1 MRDIL
6 IDLNLRN
13 LANLLVILV
22 LLRLALY
29 SEGIKPILTDIQQ
42 AFYLTFYS
50 FIDKTFGDNQ
60 SLFIASILIGI
71 TNQSLPKD
79 IYSSFKR
86 FNLLHAISISG
97 ANFSLIQS
105 LIDKFNY
112 IINKKILVLL
122 SLIIFTL
129 YFLLIGF
136 NNAPALR
143 AYINS
148 SIINYSKLMGRPIKF
163 QRIIF
168 ITILV
173 TLVLRPELLFTN
185 SFLLSQSFAIFYHLL
200 GRKPFSTLFDSELK
214 RILLIFL
221 ITTIIF
227 NSQSPD
233 FLANLLFSILYPL
246 IFVFTFLHFILSLS
260 SISIDLLV
268 NIVTLIVDFIFKYF
282 KELESSYNSQLQII
296 IFLAILALILKSQFR
311 LKSYEYQK
319 FN

>member
-1 MRDIL
+1 MRDLL
-6 IDLNLRN
+6 IRLNLKN
-13 LANLLVILV
+13 LVSLLVILV
-22 LLRLALY
+22 LLRLTLH
-29 SEGIKPILTDIQQ
+29 SQEVKSILSDIQQ
-42 AFYLTFYS
+42 VFYLTFYS
-50 FIDKTFGDNQ
+50 FIDKTFKNNQ

-71 TNQSLPKD
+71 TNQNLPKD
-79 IYSSFKR
+79 IYTSFKR

-105 LIDKFNY
+105 LLDKFNY
-112 IINKKILVLL
+112 IINKRILVFL

-129 YFLLIGF
+129 YFFLIGF

-143 AYINS
+143 AYTNS
-148 SIINYSKLMGRPIKF
+148 SINNYSKLVGRPIKF
-163 QRIIF
+163 HRTVV
-168 ITILV
+168 ITVLV
-173 TLVLRPELLFTN
+173 TLILRPELLFTN
-185 SFLLSQSFAIFYHLL
+185 SFLLSQGFAIFYHLL
-200 GRKPFSTLFDSELK
+200 GQKPLSTLFNSELK

-246 IFVFTFLHFILSLS
+246 IFVFTFLHFILSLF
-260 SISIDLLV
+260 SISFDLLV
-268 NIVTLIVDFIFKYF
+268 NMITLMVDFIFKYF
-282 KELESSYNSQLQII
+282 KELESLYNSQLQII
-296 IFLAILALILKSQFR
+296 IFLAILALILKSQIR